1 MGSVAAGHGAADVA
15 SELRNVRVAGDLWER
30 AELAAAALG
39 TNRSAEMVAALVHLV
54 ERAES
59 AGLLD
64 PPRVDGE
71 QQLF

>member
-15 SELRNVRVAGDLWER
+15 IRNVRVNDDKLWER
-30 AELAAAALG
+30 AELAATALG
-39 TNRSAEMVAALVHLV
+39 TTRSAEMVHALRQLV

-71 QQLF
+71 QALF